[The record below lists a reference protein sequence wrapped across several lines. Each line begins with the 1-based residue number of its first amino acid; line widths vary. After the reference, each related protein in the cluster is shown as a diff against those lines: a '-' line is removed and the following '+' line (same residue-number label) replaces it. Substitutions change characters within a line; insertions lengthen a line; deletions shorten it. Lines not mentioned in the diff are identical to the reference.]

1 MMNFILDCML
11 IAAKASVGAGIIF
24 ILSIVLLL
32 LLGLAFGC
40 INKTIRDIR
49 ERND

>member
-24 ILSIVLLL
+24 ILSIVLIL
-32 LLGLAFGC
+32 LLGLAIG
-40 INKTIRDIR
+40 TIRATIRAIR